1 MKRAL
6 IAIASVGILA
16 AIVGVDCANAQES
29 PASSPGWEWYAT
41 VGPVRRGDQ
50 CVVDVDNNRGYGFL
64 KPCSEPQA
72 SAAPRPYAASRVAHH
87 QHHHKVVSQ

>member
-16 AIVGVDCANAQES
+16 AIVAVDCANAQEG
-29 PASSPGWEWYAT
+29 PAPTPGWEWYAT

-64 KPCSEPQA
+64 KPCSQPQA
-72 SAAPRPYAASRVAHH
+72 SAAPRSYAASRVAHH
-87 QHHHKVVSQ
+87 QHHHRVVSQ